1 MRFSFMNDI
10 DFKLVRPV
18 HTETIQQIADWYL
31 AEWHIPTEKTIQNI
45 STMPESGTPF
55 QMIMTL
61 NGEMI
66 ATAGIYHTVA
76 LTERIPRFAVYSP
89 WLALVYTVPEL
100 RGNGYGAILCQK
112 VNEYAKEMGL
122 KELYLF
128 THTAESLYKRLGWQL
143 MERLDKAE
151 RNIAVMKFEL

>member
-1 MRFSFMNDI
+1 MIDI
-10 DFKLVRPV
+10 DFKLVCSV
-18 HTETIQQIADWYL
+18 DTEIIQQIADWYL
-31 AEWHIPTEKTIQNI
+31 AEWHIPIEKTIQNI
-45 STMPESGTPF
+45 SSMPESGTPL

-76 LTERIPRFAVYSP
+76 LTERVPRFAAFSP

-112 VNEYAKEMGL
+112 VNEYAKELGL
-122 KELYLF
+122 KELFLF
-128 THTAESLYKRLGWQL
+128 THTAEPLYKRLGWQL
-143 MERLDKAE
+143 MERLDTAE